1 MIRFS
6 SLRSAFAHG
15 ATLGTMLG
23 LLALTPTYAQPPGI
37 APPPITPIASFA
49 QAQPDA
55 NVILVWSGRSKFA
68 AVLVKRGNHWYAASG
83 LIASAFDFLTQEVRI
98 REGAIVFV
106 HEGVE
111 GFTQRPR
118 VQEMASFFALA
129 GSFRFYSCSA
139 FDCEQPAFRQYYDTQ
154 DRKIPYPDAP
164 P

>member
-1 MIRFS
+1 
-6 SLRSAFAHG
+6 
-15 ATLGTMLG
+15 MLG
-23 LLALTPTYAQPPGI
+23 LLALAPTHAQPARI
-37 APPPITPIASFA
+37 APPPITPIESFA

-55 NVILVWSGRSKFA
+55 NVILVWSGSSKFA

-83 LIASAFDFLTQEVRI
+83 LIASAFDFLMQEVRI

-111 GFTQRPR
+111 GFAQRPR

-139 FDCEQPAFRQYYDTQ
+139 FDCEQPAFRQYFDAQ
-154 DRKIPYPDAP
+154 DRKIHYPDAP